1 MKMGYKRLS
10 VQQITFIAV
19 VAFLTLCYGIYHLT
33 HQGTR
38 SGTLELISFVLLMLS
53 LFLPDKMQRSYHRL
67 SPLQVALI
75 GIVALFALYFGIYHL
90 TTPDGKRSGVLE
102 LTSFTLLALTVFLP
116 SKLTEQS
123 QKG

>member
-1 MKMGYKRLS
+1 MSYKRLS

-19 VAFLTLCYGIYHLT
+19 VAFLTFCYGIYHLT

-38 SGTLELISFVLLMLS
+38 SGTFELISFVLLMLS
-53 LFLPDKMQRSYHRL
+53 LFLPDKTQISYHRL

-75 GIVALFALYFGIYHL
+75 GIVASFALYFGIYHL

-116 SKLTEQS
+116 FKPTEQS
-123 QKG
+123 KKD